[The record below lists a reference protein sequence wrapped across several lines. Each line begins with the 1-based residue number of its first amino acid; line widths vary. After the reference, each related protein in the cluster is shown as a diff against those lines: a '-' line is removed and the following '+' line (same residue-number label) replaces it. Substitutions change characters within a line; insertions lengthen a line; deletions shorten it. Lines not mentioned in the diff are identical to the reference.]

1 MSGVAL
7 RGPSLSRASWR
18 LTLREAGV
26 HEQAGFCLGEEFLTA
41 DNERFKQ
48 IFLRGRTGGTPAQSH
63 LRSSAFICGKKAFL
77 RSCKP
82 DRFLS
87 VEAGSRFSEEIFTT
101 DEHRCTQIGRS
112 GRTARATTRKHP
124 RSSAFIF
131 GKKVF
136 LRSSKP
142 DGFLSVEAVSCLSR
156 EVFTTDEHRCTQIG
170 QSGCTAVATARKHL
184 HLSAFICGE
193 KVFLRSSKPDGFLF
207 VEAGSWF
214 SKEVFTTNEH
224 RCTQIGRSRYT
235 SRATTRKRPRS
246 SAFICGKNTFFKPS
260 TPRGLS
266 FTAMA
271 TLPPLTLAEP
281 RT

>member
-48 IFLRGRTGGTPAQSH
+48 MFLRGRTGGTSAQSH
-63 LRSSAFICGKKAFL
+63 LRSSAFIRGKKAFL

-101 DEHRCTQIGRS
+101 DEHRCTQIGQS
-112 GRTARATTRKHP
+112 GYTSRATTRKHP
-124 RSSAFIF
+124 RSSAFIC
-131 GKKVF
+131 GK
-136 LRSSKP
+136 
-142 DGFLSVEAVSCLSR
+142 
-156 EVFTTDEHRCTQIG
+156 
-170 QSGCTAVATARKHL
+170 
-184 HLSAFICGE
+184 

-224 RCTQIGRSRYT
+224 RCTQIGRSGCT

-246 SAFICGKNTFFKPS
+246 SAFICGRNTFFKPS